1 MSGPHSSEDLLALL
15 ELGEAPAGHVMQ
27 EPSAGVGTEQPQGQM
42 LQEPSAGVGTEQI
55 QWGSPVH
62 PSDFNAE
69 LKAETGIPSPMYDAT
84 EDDETT
90 DGDDDDDDAAAR
102 RHARVMDRR
111 SRSRS
116 RNLSRVILIPSTPV
130 SPAGHVL
137 QEPSAGVWT
146 EQPKGAWKQ
155 GQVLQEQGQVL
166 QEPSAGVGTEQTKSA
181 WDGSASSSAAASW
194 SISGLAY
201 LSTLDAEAMVE

>member
-1 MSGPHSSEDLLALL
+1 
-15 ELGEAPAGHVMQ
+15 VY
-27 EPSAGVGTEQPQGQM
+27 
-42 LQEPSAGVGTEQI
+42 
-55 QWGSPVH
+55 
-62 PSDFNAE
+62 PSDLNAE

-137 QEPSAGVWT
+137 QEPSAGVGTEQPKGQVLQAPSAGVWT
-146 EQPKGAWKQ
+146 EQPKGAWEQ
-155 GQVLQEQGQVL
+155 GHVLKEQGQVL
-166 QEPSAGVGTEQTKSA
+166 QEPSEGVGTEQTKSA